1 MSAIHVYLPL
11 PAAPP
16 PWSRRQ
22 DTTLPR
28 PPRSRRRGRTLTEA
42 DQPDEGPAGRGRGR
56 GHGRSGRGR
65 RGSPGFDGTGFG
77 PGPGRRRAPRG
88 NVRNAVLAL
97 LAEEPL
103 HGYAVIGLLAERSGG
118 LWRPSPGSVYPVLAQ
133 LQEEDLVT
141 AEEADGRKVFALTDA
156 GRAHVAEHADELREP
171 WTAAESRHRDRA
183 VTLFDAMR
191 GLGGAVREVA
201 RGGTEAQVEA
211 ARAVLDGARRSIY
224 RILAEPPTDR
234 PQTDQPPTDQPPT
247 DQPPTSD
254 EPPASR

>member
-1 MSAIHVYLPL
+1 MSAIHVHLPL

-22 DTTLPR
+22 DTPL
-28 PPRSRRRGRTLTEA
+28 PRSRRRGRAFTET

-56 GHGRSGRGR
+56 GHGRGGRGR
-65 RGSPGFDGTGFG
+65 RGGPDGPGFGPGFG

-133 LQEEDLVT
+133 LQEEGLVT

-183 VTLFDAMR
+183 VSLFDTMR

-201 RGGTEAQVEA
+201 RGGSEAQVEA
-211 ARAVLDGARRSIY
+211 ARAVLEGARRSIY
-224 RILAEPPTDR
+224 RILAED
-234 PQTDQPPTDQPPT
+234 PTDQPQPG
-247 DQPPTSD
+247 DQPAD
-254 EPPASR
+254 EPPTD

>member
-1 MSAIHVYLPL
+1 MSAIHVHLPL

-22 DTTLPR
+22 DTTIPG
-28 PPRSRRRGRTLTEA
+28 PPRSRRRGRAFSET
-42 DQPDEGPAGRGRGR
+42 DQPDEGPTGRGRGR
-56 GHGRSGRGR
+56 GHGRGGRGR
-65 RGSPGFDGTGFG
+65 RGGPGFDGPGFGPGFG

-118 LWRPSPGSVYPVLAQ
+118 LWRPSPGSVYPALAQ
-133 LQEEDLVT
+133 LQEEGLVT

-183 VTLFDAMR
+183 VTLFDTMR

-201 RGGTEAQVEA
+201 RGGSEAQVEA

-224 RILAEPPTDR
+224 RILAED
-234 PQTDQPPTDQPPT
+234 PTDQPPT
-247 DQPPTSD
+247 DQPPSD
-254 EPPASR
+254 QPPSE